1 VGGLASEDEEVYSLG
16 FLREVRSPGGRT
28 EDG

>member
-1 VGGLASEDEEVYSLG
+1 MGGLASEDGEVYSLG
-16 FLREVRSPGGRT
+16 LVREVGSPGGRT